1 MEASF
6 TNNVKKRKPIY
17 GPGKSSSLQANND
30 KGLELRR
37 YRSRMILVCGY
48 SQHSTVQHKK
58 IGEYYDPGIFKMTI
72 SSLHFRSHG
81 KTPRFR
87 QPTTHEKT
95 HSTLPTPKATK
106 QGFASLFTRR
116 WNNLIG
122 HTRLTCQI
130 SLAYTLSCLTDRYI
144 FTTSTTQ
151 RMQRKLAKV
160 YRFSSQDY
168 PQICAR
174 STLLRVI
181 STYITNHGEDLT
193 HQKPMPKN
201 QKNY

>member
-1 MEASF
+1 METSF

-58 IGEYYDPGIFKMTI
+58 IGEYYDPGISKWQYHHCTSGAMEKHLGSDNLPPTKRNI
-72 SSLHFRSHG
+72 PPYL
-81 KTPRFR
+81 PRKR
-87 QPTTHEKT
+87 QSKG
-95 HSTLPTPKATK
+95 LLLYL
-106 QGFASLFTRR
+106 Q
-116 WNNLIG
+116 

-151 RMQRKLAKV
+151 RMQRKLAQV

-168 PQICAR
+168 R
-174 STLLRVI
+174 
-181 STYITNHGEDLT
+181 
-193 HQKPMPKN
+193 K
-201 QKNY
+201 